1 MSLDKIREKKKSK
14 MRNRLIFRSV
24 ILAVLIGAVIF
35 SLVTNAQKDNTV
47 YGVGDKAP
55 DFKLQQINEN
65 NELETVQLSDF
76 EGKGI
81 MLNFWATY
89 CEPCEAE
96 MPYMEKLYPEYK
108 DKGIEIIAVNL
119 DLTELV
125 VDRFI
130 DKHHLTFPIPHD
142 TKGQVTDQY
151 KIGPIPTTYF
161 INPEGIIVEK
171 IERALTLENLEGY
184 FQEIL
189 PEWCYKFVIIM
200 GDLNG

>member
-1 MSLDKIREKKKSK
+1 MSLDKIREKKKTK

-24 ILAVLIGAVIF
+24 VLAILIGAVVF
-35 SLVTNAQKDNTV
+35 SLVTNAQRDNTI
-47 YGVGDKAP
+47 YKVGDKAP
-55 DFKLQQINEN
+55 DFKLQQINKN

-81 MLNFWATY
+81 MLNFWATF

-96 MPYMEKLYPEYK
+96 MPYMEELYPKYK
-108 DKGIEIIAVNL
+108 EQGIEIIAVNL

-130 DKHHLTFPIPHD
+130 DKHNLTFPIPHD
-142 TKGQVTDQY
+142 KKSQVTDQY

-189 PEWCYKFVIIM
+189 PE
-200 GDLNG
+200 

>member
-14 MRNRLIFRSV
+14 IRNRLIFRSV
-24 ILAVLIGAVIF
+24 ILAVLIGAVVF
-35 SLVTNAQKDNTV
+35 SLVTNAQKDKTI
-47 YGVGDKAP
+47 YKVGDEAP
-55 DFKLQQINEN
+55 DFKLTQINKN
-65 NELETVQLSDF
+65 NELETVQLSDYR
-76 EGKGI
+76 GKGV
-81 MLNFWATY
+81 MLNFWATF

-96 MPYMEKLYPEYK
+96 MPYMEKLYPKYK
-108 DKGIEIIAVNL
+108 DLGIEIIAVNL

-130 DKHHLTFPIPHD
+130 DKHDLTFPIPHD
-142 TKGQVTDQY
+142 KKSQVTDLY

-171 IERALTLENLEGY
+171 IEQALTLEHLEGY

-189 PEWCYKFVIIM
+189 PE
-200 GDLNG
+200 